1 MNSIYKIRTAENNTQ
16 IVGFKFLTI
25 KIQNQLNRS

>member
-1 MNSIYKIRTAENNTQ
+1 MKMNSIYKIRTAENNTQ

-25 KIQNQLNRS
+25 KIQN